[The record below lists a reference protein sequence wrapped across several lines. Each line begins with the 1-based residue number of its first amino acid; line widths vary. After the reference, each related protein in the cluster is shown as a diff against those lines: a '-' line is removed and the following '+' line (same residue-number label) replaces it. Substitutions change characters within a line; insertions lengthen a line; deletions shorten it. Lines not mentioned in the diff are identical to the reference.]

1 MIKMKNSSIR
11 KRVTLYYSIVLVLI
25 TLLVFGV
32 FLMTASRQVNTVSK
46 DTVMKAV
53 QSSFENV
60 DYENEVLEI
69 DNDFDSY
76 HKGVILLV
84 YSEDGQL
91 IKGLPPPADFP
102 LTHPF
107 LQQPIRR

>member
-53 QSSFENV
+53 QSSF
-60 DYENEVLEI
+60 L
-69 DNDFDSY
+69 
-76 HKGVILLV
+76 KC
-84 YSEDGQL
+84 
-91 IKGLPPPADFP
+91 GLRKRGSGNRQRF
-102 LTHPF
+102 
-107 LQQPIRR
+107 